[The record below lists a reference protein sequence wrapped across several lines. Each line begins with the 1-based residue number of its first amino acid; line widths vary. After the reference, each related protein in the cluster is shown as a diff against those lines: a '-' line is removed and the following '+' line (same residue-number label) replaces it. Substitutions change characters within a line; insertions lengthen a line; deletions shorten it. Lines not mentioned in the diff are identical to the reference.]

1 VDPGI
6 QVVIEVV
13 LALEMAVAVPAV
25 MVLRALSVVLLKRIG
40 ASEVTAAIIARP
52 VDTGIPYVLL
62 QGMVVRE
69 PYRAA
74 ITICHGMVVVRCEEE
89 SKFDLAY
96 VASLIGEMDGGHPIS
111 IS

>member
-6 QVVIEVV
+6 QVVTEVV

-25 MVLRALSVVLLKRIG
+25 IVLGTLSVVLLTRIG
-40 ASEVTAAIIARP
+40 TSEVTAAIIARP

-69 PYRAA
+69 RYRAA
-74 ITICHGMVVVRCEEE
+74 ITIRHGMVVVLCEEE
-89 SKFDLAY
+89 DLY
-96 VASLIGEMDGGHPIS
+96 
-111 IS
+111 

>member
-6 QVVIEVV
+6 QVVTEVV

-25 MVLRALSVVLLKRIG
+25 IVLRTLSVVLFKRIG

-52 VDTGIPYVLL
+52 VDTGIPYLLL

-69 PYRAA
+69 RYRAA
-74 ITICHGMVVVRCEEE
+74 ITIRHGMVVVLCEEE
-89 SKFDLAY
+89 SKLDLRIYIDSGNA
-96 VASLIGEMDGGHPIS
+96 ARM
-111 IS
+111 